1 MKGKKMHISNS
12 KHSKFKIINSNDN
25 KFILRLFNF
34 KEFNKKHHSK
44 NDLKN
49 NNVFVLDL
57 KFNSIKSI
65 YDHIKS
71 FNDIDNLKSFYYSD
85 WLLKKLI
92 A

>member
-34 KEFNKKHHSK
+34 KNFNKKHHSK

-57 KFNSIKSI
+57 KFNSIKDI
-65 YDHIKS
+65 YDHIKT
-71 FNDIDNLKSFYYSD
+71 FNDIDNLKSVYYSN
-85 WLLKKLI
+85 WLLKKFI

>member
-34 KEFNKKHHSK
+34 KNFNKKHHSK

-65 YDHIKS
+65 YFYSYHYFSDS
-71 FNDIDNLKSFYYSD
+71 FFCVLNLF
-85 WLLKKLI
+85 
-92 A
+92 